1 VDFSLQISV
10 AVLRQF
16 ISFGIVGVA
25 GFVVD
30 AGVLYCAL
38 AAGLGLYAGR
48 IISYLTAATTTWILN
63 RRYTFGRSSGGRSL
77 IGEWARFVFS
87 QLSGAAVNLST
98 YGLLVYFS
106 PWVARNPVI
115 GVAFGSIAGLLVN
128 FVAARSY
135 AFKVRS

>member
-1 VDFSLQISV
+1 MQISV

-16 ISFGIVGVA
+16 ISFGLVGVA

-48 IISYLTAATTTWILN
+48 IISYLTAATTTWFLN
-63 RRYTFGRSSGGRSL
+63 RRYTFGRASEGSL
-77 IGEWARFVFS
+77 VGEWARFVFS
-87 QLSGAAVNLST
+87 QLSGAAVNLGV

-106 PWVARNPVI
+106 PLVARNPVI
-115 GVAFGSIAGLLVN
+115 GVALGSMAGLCVN
-128 FVAARSY
+128 FIAARAY
-135 AFKVRS
+135 AFKARS

>member
-1 VDFSLQISV
+1 MQISV

-25 GFVVD
+25 GFIVD
-30 AGVLYCAL
+30 AGVLYGAL

-48 IISYLTAATTTWILN
+48 VVSYLTAATTTWILN
-63 RRYTFGRSSGGRSL
+63 RRYTFGGASGHSL
-77 IGEWARFVFS
+77 IGEWARFVVS

-106 PWVARNPVI
+106 PLVARNPVI

-128 FVAARSY
+128 FIAARAY
-135 AFKVRS
+135 AFKARS